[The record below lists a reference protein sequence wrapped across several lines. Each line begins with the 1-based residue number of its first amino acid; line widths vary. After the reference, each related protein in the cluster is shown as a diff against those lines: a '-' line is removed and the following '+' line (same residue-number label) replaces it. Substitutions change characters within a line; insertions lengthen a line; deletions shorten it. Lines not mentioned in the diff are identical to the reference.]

1 MALPTKR
8 NLGSLRQELRDRL
21 GYASSGSQAGPGGS
35 IMDSFLRQAQEQ
47 LYWEYIPR
55 EMVKSSIITTND
67 GQTLY
72 DWPDNCNPDRLLRVN
87 ARDTSASSVNRWKLI
102 EGIEYHH
109 DDYATPKSRPL
120 RYERRDQIEVW
131 PQPDGNQYRIDLEYV
146 KRLDPFSVD
155 ADFITLDADLVLMLA
170 LSNAK
175 AHYRHQD
182 ANVYAQQL
190 VQMLNRIKS
199 GTQGGKRFVRGTRRN
214 SGQSFTHYFNE
225 HMQHYHT
232 EDV

>member
-21 GYASSGSQAGPGGS
+21 GYASAGSQAGPGGA

-55 EMVKSSIITTND
+55 EMVKSFTISTND

-87 ARDTSASSVNRWKLI
+87 VRDTTSSTVNRWKLT

-109 DDYATPKSRPL
+109 DDYATPKSKPL
-120 RYERRDQIEVW
+120 RYERRDQMEIW
-131 PQPDGNQYRIDLEYV
+131 PQPDGNQYRIELEYV
-146 KRLDPFSVD
+146 KRLDAFSVD
-155 ADFITLDADLVLMLA
+155 SDFITLDADLVLMLA

-175 AHYRHQD
+175 AHYRHED
-182 ANVYAQQL
+182 ANIYAQQL

-199 GTQGGKRFVRGTRRN
+199 GTQGAKRFIRGSRR
-214 SGQSFTHYFNE
+214 GVKDSFTNYFDNR
-225 HMQHYHT
+225 MQHYHT
-232 EDV
+232 DDV

>member
-8 NLGSLRQELRDRL
+8 NLGSLRRELRDRL
-21 GYASSGSQAGPGGS
+21 GYGSAGSQAGPNGS

-55 EMVKSSIITTND
+55 ECVKTNVITTND

-87 ARDTSASSVNRWKLI
+87 ARDTTSSTANRWKLT
-102 EGIEYHH
+102 EGVEYQH
-109 DDYATPKSRPL
+109 DDYATPKSKPL
-120 RYERRDQIEVW
+120 RYERRDQLEIW
-131 PQPDGNQYRIDLEYV
+131 PQPDGNHYRVDLEYV
-146 KRLDPFSVD
+146 KRLDNFSLD
-155 ADFITLDADLVLMLA
+155 TDFITLDSDLVLMLA

-182 ANVYAQQL
+182 AGIYAQQL
-190 VQMLNRIKS
+190 TRMLARIKS
-199 GTQGGKRFVRGTRRN
+199 GTQGGKRFVRGTGRGGSSSYSR
-214 SGQSFTHYFNE
+214 YFNE
-225 HMQHYHT
+225 SMQHYHT
-232 EDV
+232 DDI